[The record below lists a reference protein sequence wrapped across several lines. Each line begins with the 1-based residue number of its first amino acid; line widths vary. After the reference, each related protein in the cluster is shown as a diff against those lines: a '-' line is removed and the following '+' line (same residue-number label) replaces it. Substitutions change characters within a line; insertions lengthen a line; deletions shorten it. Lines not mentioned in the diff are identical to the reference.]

1 MLLAWRRKKQ
11 PEDLSEQRSENSGQ
25 GQTEPNQKPPQEQA
39 GLRGWYFL
47 AVNAIYRY
55 CYFVGLQLLRST
67 RGHRRH
73 MVRLLS
79 QLAEGA
85 GRRLRR
91 RKRAFKEALR
101 ELRHSF
107 LSPIQEIRDHYRL
120 FAQELQNAKTFDTG
134 DTPAQVVLRMLRLV
148 CSSFG
153 RIARLL
159 LSYLAPIA
167 ALVVLVAA
175 VDYFS
180 SLELALHVEYNGS
193 NVGYIS
199 NEAVFVQ
206 AEKDMQDRMML
217 DDVLVTDPTQENVDQ
232 LLEEAQQEQ
241 ELQQQAR
248 IVPRFE
254 LAVVDREDGSL
265 SGRIFNHLVGL
276 VGIQTVPQDQ
286 LYTADELTNELIRA
300 VGQSSA
306 HPDGFA
312 VEEASGLYI
321 DEVYIGAVSD
331 GQALLDALYE
341 MKEQYRT
348 EEYPDADIQFIKK
361 VELKEGL
368 FPSNS
373 IRPLSSILELLN
385 KEERGERYYT
395 VVEGDT
401 PLTIAAKNGIAF
413 AELIQLNPDV
423 ETSLLPGD
431 ELLISQSVPYMGV
444 QVRVTVTEEEAIDYD
459 ITQQVNPDQNVGY
472 TRVLQEGQEGLQN
485 VTYEVIMIDGLE
497 TERNVLNTER
507 IRDPVTEIIEVG
519 GNRPLEV
526 IPKNSSAPVTS
537 GAFAWPTAGG
547 NTGGSPGWMG
557 YYGHTGQDIS
567 WSGCYGAPVYASASG
582 TVVAAGWGGW
592 YGYRVI
598 INHGGGYQ
606 TLYAHCSQL
615 YVSVG
620 QTVEQGEAIGAI
632 GRSGNTTGPHLHF
645 EVRINGVPVNPT
657 PYLYG

>member
-1 MLLAWRRKKQ
+1 
-11 PEDLSEQRSENSGQ
+11 
-25 GQTEPNQKPPQEQA
+25 
-39 GLRGWYFL
+39 
-47 AVNAIYRY
+47 
-55 CYFVGLQLLRST
+55 
-67 RGHRRH
+67 

-153 RIARLL
+153 RITRLL

-537 GAFAWPTAGG
+537 GAFAWPTASG

>member
-1 MLLAWRRKKQ
+1 M
-11 PEDLSEQRSENSGQ
+11 
-25 GQTEPNQKPPQEQA
+25 
-39 GLRGWYFL
+39 
-47 AVNAIYRY
+47 
-55 CYFVGLQLLRST
+55 
-67 RGHRRH
+67 
-73 MVRLLS
+73 
-79 QLAEGA
+79 
-85 GRRLRR
+85 
-91 RKRAFKEALR
+91 
-101 ELRHSF
+101 
-107 LSPIQEIRDHYRL
+107 
-120 FAQELQNAKTFDTG
+120 
-134 DTPAQVVLRMLRLV
+134 
-148 CSSFG
+148 
-153 RIARLL
+153 
-159 LSYLAPIA
+159 
-167 ALVVLVAA
+167 
-175 VDYFS
+175 
-180 SLELALHVEYNGS
+180 
-193 NVGYIS
+193 
-199 NEAVFVQ
+199 
-206 AEKDMQDRMML
+206 
-217 DDVLVTDPTQENVDQ
+217 
-232 LLEEAQQEQ
+232 
-241 ELQQQAR
+241 
-248 IVPRFE
+248 
-254 LAVVDREDGSL
+254 
-265 SGRIFNHLVGL
+265 
-276 VGIQTVPQDQ
+276 
-286 LYTADELTNELIRA
+286 
-300 VGQSSA
+300 
-306 HPDGFA
+306 
-312 VEEASGLYI
+312 EEASGLYI

-537 GAFAWPTAGG
+537 GAFAWPTASG